1 MIRFICHILFINI
14 YTITVKKC
22 FYPLKSQLE
31 VFYVLTHDTE
41 SGKGSNLLLTAYI
54 LLIEQIVVG
63 IELLALKEVSLSVG
77 ELIFLTDV

>member
-1 MIRFICHILFINI
+1 MFEVREMQKRKNKMGLHYFTLNI
-14 YTITVKKC
+14 
-22 FYPLKSQLE
+22 LKSQLE
-31 VFYVLTHDTE
+31 VFYVLTHNTE

-54 LLIEQIVVG
+54 LLVEPIVVG